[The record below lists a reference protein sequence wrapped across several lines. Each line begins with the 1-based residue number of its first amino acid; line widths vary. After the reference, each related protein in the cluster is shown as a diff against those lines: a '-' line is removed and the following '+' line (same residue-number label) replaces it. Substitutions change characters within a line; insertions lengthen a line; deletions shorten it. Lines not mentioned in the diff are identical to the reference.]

1 MKGLGN
7 AMEQLTFTM
16 KVAVDLALRD
26 AKAKSLDE
34 NEYRIR
40 GVAPIEVD
48 HYLEEMGFDMD
59 DSDYDNVCDSVYF
72 TYSKD
77 DLCIVLEWNGW
88 TGYVGVMGYNAENYY
103 GNSDC

>member
-1 MKGLGN
+1 
-7 AMEQLTFTM
+7 MENLTFNM

-26 AKAKSLDE
+26 ARAKSLDE

-40 GVAPIEVD
+40 DVAPLDVD
-48 HYLEEMGFDMD
+48 IYLSELGFD
-59 DSDYDNVCDSVYF
+59 SVGTDYDDVWDSVYC
-72 TYSKD
+72 TYNKD
-77 DLCIVLEWNGW
+77 NLCIVLEWNGW

>member
-1 MKGLGN
+1 
-7 AMEQLTFTM
+7 MEDLTFNM

-26 AKAKSLDE
+26 ARAKSLDE

-40 GVAPIEVD
+40 GAAPIEVGR
-48 HYLEEMGFDMD
+48 YLEELGFDMD
-59 DSDYDNVCDSVYF
+59 DTDYDSVWDSVYC

-77 DLCIVLEWNGW
+77 NLCIVLEWGGW
-88 TGYVGVMGYNAENYY
+88 TGYVGVMGFNAENYY